1 MKYRMT
7 FEIDDDCIDNMEV
20 AESRALAIAY
30 TMGAEMDM
38 NLTILNVEE
47 SGSDD

>member
-1 MKYRMT
+1 MRYRMT

-20 AESRALAIAY
+20 ARSRALAIAH
-30 TMGAEMDM
+30 TMETEMDM

-47 SGSDD
+47 SVKE